1 MLRSR
6 ANAVISVRR
15 VTEVNAGRRT
25 PGIDGKVALL
35 ASQKAGLA
43 DWAQQRSGLWT
54 ARPVRRVFI
63 PKPGSAKRRALGIPV
78 IADRA
83 LQAMAVNALEPEWEA
98 RFEPKSYG
106 FRPGRGCHDAI
117 AAIFWTVAGS
127 RTRRRWVLDADL
139 KAAFDHASHDHIL
152 RQIGT
157 FPARERIAGWLKAG
171 VIEDGRFAP
180 TEEGTPQG
188 GVASPLI
195 FNIALHGMEEAA
207 GTAYRWDPYRET
219 EATVPGSPVLVR
231 YADDAVA
238 LCDSREQAEQVKARL
253 QPWLAARG
261 LAFNE
266 EKTQV
271 VHLGEGFDFLGFN
284 VRRYGQ
290 KLLIKPSAGA
300 VRRIRRRLADEV
312 RALRGAN
319 AAAVIRTLSPIVRG
333 WSAYYRGAVSTE
345 TFHKLDRYLWQLLYK
360 WALYRHNHRSRHQI
374 VSRYFGQFH
383 PRRKDQW
390 VFGDRETGAWLPRFG
405 WTKIIRHDLVKG
417 RASPDD
423 PALAGYWASRRRKNQ
438 PPPIGATRLRLLRQQ
453 QGRCPLCGN
462 LLLHADRQPRSPEEW
477 EQWASAIRK
486 AITRHA
492 ITGTGSPADEKEQ
505 RLVHEYCRKRHVRYR
520 QDGTSGQPA
529 SPPGLA

>member
-1 MLRSR
+1 M
-6 ANAVISVRR
+6 
-15 VTEVNAGRRT
+15 
-25 PGIDGKVALL
+25 
-35 ASQKAGLA
+35 
-43 DWAQQRSGLWT
+43 
-54 ARPVRRVFI
+54 
-63 PKPGSAKRRALGIPV
+63 
-78 IADRA
+78 
-83 LQAMAVNALEPEWEA
+83 
-98 RFEPKSYG
+98 
-106 FRPGRGCHDAI
+106 
-117 AAIFWTVAGS
+117 AGS
-127 RTRRRWVLDADL
+127 PRPRRE
-139 KAAFDHASHDHIL
+139 
-152 RQIGT
+152 
-157 FPARERIAGWLKAG
+157 P
-171 VIEDGRFAP
+171 
-180 TEEGTPQG
+180 PQG

-383 PRRKDQW
+383 PRGGRTSGYSATGKPAPGCPGSGGRKSSGTTW
-390 VFGDRETGAWLPRFG
+390 SRAGRPPTTPPWPGTGPPPQE
-405 WTKIIRHDLVKG
+405 K
-417 RASPDD
+417 P
-423 PALAGYWASRRRKNQ
+423 

-453 QGRCPLCGN
+453 QGRCPCCGN

-492 ITGTGSPADEKEQ
+492 ITGTGSPADREGTAPCPRILPEAARPLPAGRHLWPAREPSGTCLSRGAGKP
-505 RLVHEYCRKRHVRYR
+505 RK
-520 QDGTSGQPA
+520 
-529 SPPGLA
+529 PGSEGAGVQ